1 MQAICPPLLK
11 TRCIMHA
18 LWQASWWCKSQF
30 FGLIREFK
38 FPLFWPE
45 TTTNHSKAD
54 QIGQLFLRGM
64 PSVTSS
70 CFILV
75 GRKRKNNNL
84 CFPVCWEQQDSS
96 KHESALP
103 SFLHAV
109 MFRVTLD
116 HPLFLLSHWAY
127 LSSHDCFFPAFI
139 RVAYSCWGIHTM
151 QFLLL
156 RVCIK
161 ILYLKLKKY

>member
-1 MQAICPPLLK
+1 MQAICPPQLK

-18 LWQASWWCKSQF
+18 LWQASRWCKSQF

-75 GRKRKNNNL
+75 GRNEKTTIFAFL
-84 CFPVCWEQQDSS
+84 CAESS
-96 KHESALP
+96 RIAVNTRVHSQA
-103 SFLHAV
+103 LHAV

-127 LSSHDCFFPAFI
+127 LSSHDCFFLAFI
-139 RVAYSCWGIHTM
+139 RVTYSCWGIHTM

-161 ILYLKLKKY
+161 ILYLK